1 VKVVAIGLGLTLGV
15 TALLVVVWGRVALVP
30 GVLMGLLATA
40 IQWAATRRLRR
51 DFHGATPEFL
61 RAMGTGMALRML
73 GVVLMLVVIVAD
85 RGRFPPLPTAL
96 GFLGVVV
103 PLLFLEVRLVR

>member
-1 VKVVAIGLGLTLGV
+1 V